1 MDRWRL
7 SSARAFGLAALL
19 VALGCGDSGSSTT
32 EGGSESESATTD
44 ASASTTSGGES
55 ETAVTTGGP
64 DGSTGDATS
73 VATSE
78 ATVGSTSEA
87 TSVATSEATVG
98 STSDATVGSTG
109 DATTGEPT
117 SCADVCDNVVVAMC
131 AEGPPALEDCL
142 TGCADNLAG
151 PCGVQQQEL
160 LDCAGPDPDVTCD
173 PVGRPWLE
181 ECAAEFIALYDCI
194 GL

>member
-64 DGSTGDATS
+64 DGSTGD
-73 VATSE
+73 
-78 ATVGSTSEA
+78 A